1 MYKQSVIY
9 FDSAG
14 YPNRAKRIASVCE
27 KLDIPFLYGTPKDVS
42 VEGATPVAIP
52 LEFLPKKAEGVENIG
67 TYEWF
72 RMHMHL
78 SICSKLLPDSE
89 FYWMIEAD
97 VDGPSSAFER
107 LFTQTL
113 DQMEDA
119 LWPRLM
125 HKKDNPN
132 HPALAYVNS
141 WYDVYSFNCIMRAS
155 KAAIQVWDDT
165 AEETREIYTE
175 VAAPSTIKRAGLSIG
190 TINRP
195 DKPSLYHTGTL
206 MFNPGRSSVE
216 PCQSDTLLRHPI
228 KRDDVV

>member
-14 YPNRAKRIASVCE
+14 YPNRAKRIASICA
-27 KLDIPFLYGTPKDVS
+27 KLGIPFLYGTPEDVG
-42 VEGATPVAIP
+42 VEGATPVSIP
-52 LEFLPKKAEGVENIG
+52 VEFLPKDAELSDNRGI
-67 TYEWF
+67 YEWF

-78 SICSKLLPDSE
+78 SLCSKLLPDSE

-97 VDGPSSAFER
+97 VDGPNQAFER

-113 DQMEDA
+113 DQSEDA
-119 LWPRLM
+119 IWPRLM

-132 HPALAYVNS
+132 HPALAYFDS
-141 WYDVYSFNCIMRAS
+141 WYDVCSFNCIMRAS
-155 KAAIQVWDDT
+155 KAAIHVWDTT

-190 TINRP
+190 LINRP
-195 DKPSLYHTGTL
+195 GKPSLYHTGTL
-206 MFNPGRSSVE
+206 MFNPGRSSIE
-216 PCQSDTLLRHPI
+216 PCHSDTLLRHPV
-228 KRDDVV
+228 KRDDIM